1 MLPVLTHSF
10 RLIFSHWLKMV
21 DAKPYI
27 GMFSLGKGK
36 CFFNIMNSEK
46 TFTNTYNNILN
57 KKILI
62 Y

>member
-1 MLPVLTHSF
+1 
-10 RLIFSHWLKMV
+10 MV